1 MKQVFDLIETIIET
15 AMDYFERT
23 GVRPATVAISLSSY
37 RRLLEIKSWEERIGN
52 LIIGCRP
59 LEEIETPIGK
69 LRVIIDEILVDTAV
83 EIA

>member
-23 GVRPATVAISLSSY
+23 VVRPAMVAISRSSY
-37 RRLLEIKSWEERIGN
+37 RRLLEIRSSEESIGN

-59 LEEIETPIGK
+59 LEEIETPLGK
-69 LRVIIDEILVDTAV
+69 PKVIIDEILEDTVV
-83 EIA
+83 EIG